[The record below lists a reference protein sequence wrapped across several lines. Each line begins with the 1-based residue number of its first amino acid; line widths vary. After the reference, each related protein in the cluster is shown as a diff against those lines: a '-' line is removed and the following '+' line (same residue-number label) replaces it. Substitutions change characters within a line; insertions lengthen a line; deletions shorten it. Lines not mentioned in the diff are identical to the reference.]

1 MRIILLICCLLSITS
16 LLAQDEINHEIK
28 SYVTDEGKIYWNKK
42 LPIYLR
48 IASTPDDK
56 GTLLK
61 SENQSQYANP
71 IFFDTEGVNYIRTR
85 WAVDKET
92 MKAVTPQIEVLMEVY
107 ADSKAPDNTL
117 TVSSAPKKIREGVT
131 YYGLGLNMSLEAAD
145 ELAGVSRIF
154 YKVNSGAYSPYS
166 SAVPF
171 GSEGSY
177 EFSYYSLDNVGN
189 YTTPV
194 KESFIVDL
202 RAPSTYHNINGLAI
216 DNVITTSTK
225 LYFTM
230 EDSLSGVDKT
240 YFKFDDGEFLLYDGK
255 SLNTSKLSE
264 GEHTLTYYSID
275 FVNNKEEA
283 KQFQFYFDKT
293 APIMAADILG
303 DRFYA
308 DDQVYFSGRTKLK
321 LTAVDN
327 KVGVKEILYSINGQE
342 YQVYDQ
348 PFYLPSVSGEHTV
361 SYYSVDNLSNRSQ
374 DDLKGS
380 SAAQFK
386 HNVNKVYVDLTGPDL
401 AQSFLGKYHLSRDT
415 IFINRDTKVVIKGTD
430 PESGIGKITYSLDAS
445 NEEINYNDPFTIN
458 TKGYHLVDYY
468 GYDNVNNRNVGRFF
482 VFSDHDGPEVF
493 STFSSAPY
501 EVKKGLNVYSSDVNL
516 YLAAT
521 DDKVGL
527 ANIYYSVN
535 DGTYTEFISK
545 VKSFKKNTKYKVAI
559 KAVDILGNETITEI
573 EFFTGK

>member
-1 MRIILLICCLLSITS
+1 MRIVLLLACLLSISS
-16 LLAQDEINHEIK
+16 LFGQEISHEIK
-28 SYVTDEGKIYWNKK
+28 NHVTDEGKIYWNKK
-42 LPIYLR
+42 LPVYLR

-61 SENQSQYANP
+61 SENQSQFANP
-71 IFFDTEGVNYIRTR
+71 IFLDTEGVNYIRTR
-85 WAVDKET
+85 WAVDKTT
-92 MKAVTPQIEVLMEVY
+92 MKTAVPQQEILMEVY
-107 ADSKAPDNTL
+107 ADSKAPVNTL
-117 TVSSAPKKIREGVT
+117 TVSNAPKKIRDGIT
-131 YYGLGLNMSLEAAD
+131 YYGLGLNMSLAAAD

-154 YKVNSGAYSPYS
+154 YKINTGAYTSYS

-177 EFSYYSLDNVGN
+177 DFEYYSLDNVGN
-189 YTTPV
+189 YTTPA

-202 RAPSTYHNINGLAI
+202 RAPATYHNVNGLAI

-225 LYFTM
+225 IYFTM
-230 EDSLSGVDKT
+230 EDSLAGVDKT
-240 YFKFDDGEFLLYDGK
+240 YYKFDEGEYMLYDGK
-255 SLNTSKLSE
+255 SLNTSKLGE
-264 GEHTLTYYSID
+264 GEHKLTYYSID
-275 FVNNKEEA
+275 YVNNKESE
-283 KQFQFYFDKT
+283 KQFLFYFDKT

-303 DRFYA
+303 DRYYA

-327 KVGVKEILYSINGQE
+327 KVGVKEIRYSINGQE

-348 PFYLPSVSGEHTV
+348 PFYLPSVSGQHTV
-361 SYYSVDNLSNRSQ
+361 SYYSVDNLENKSQ
-374 DDLKGS
+374 DDVQGS
-380 SAAQFK
+380 SAAQYK

-401 AQSFLGKYHLSRDT
+401 SQSFVGKYYSTRDT
-415 IFINRDTKVVIKGTD
+415 VFINKDTKVLIKGND
-430 PESGIGKITYSLDAS
+430 PESGIGKITYSMDGS
-445 NEEINYNDPFTIN
+445 SEEINYSDPFTIQN
-458 TKGYHLVDYY
+458 KGFHLVDYY

-482 VFSDHDGPEVF
+482 VYSDHDGPQIFHNF
-493 STFSSAPY
+493 SAAPY

-527 ANIYYSVN
+527 ATIYYSIN
-535 DGTYTEFISK
+535 DGTFAEFVSK
-545 VKSFKKNTKYKVAI
+545 VKAFKKNTKYKLTI
-559 KAVDILGNETITEI
+559 KAVDLLGNETLTEV

>member
-1 MRIILLICCLLSITS
+1 MRIFVLLFCLMSITS
-16 LLAQDEINHEIK
+16 LFGQAEINHEVK

-42 LPIYLR
+42 LPVYLR

-71 IFFDTEGVNYIRTR
+71 IFLDTEGVNYVRTR

-92 MKAVTPQIEVLMEVY
+92 LKTIAPQLEILMEVY
-107 ADSKAPDNTL
+107 ADSKAPSNTL
-117 TVSSAPKKIREGVT
+117 TVSTAPKKIRDGIT
-131 YYGLGLNMSLEAAD
+131 YYGLGLNMSLAASD

-154 YKVNSGAYSPYS
+154 YKVNSGAYAPYG

-177 EFSYYSLDNVGN
+177 DFSYYSLDNVGN
-189 YTTPV
+189 YTTPAT
-194 KESFIVDL
+194 ESFIVDL

-230 EDSLSGVDKT
+230 EDSLAGVDKT
-240 YFKFDDGEFLLYDGK
+240 YYKFDDDEFILYDGK

-264 GEHTLTYYSID
+264 GEHKLTYYSID
-275 FVNNKEEA
+275 FVSNKEDS
-283 KQFQFYFDKT
+283 KFFQFYFDKT

-361 SYYSVDNLSNRSQ
+361 SYYSVDNLANKSQ

-386 HNVNKVYVDLTGPDL
+386 HNVNKVYVDLTGPDM

-415 IFINRDTKVVIKGTD
+415 IFINKETRVVIKGTD
-430 PESGIGKITYSLDAS
+430 PESGIGKITYSMDVS
-445 NEEINYNDPFTIN
+445 SEEISYNDPFTIN

-482 VFSDHDGPEVF
+482 VYSDHDGPEIF
-493 STFSSAPY
+493 YTFSSAPY
-501 EVKKGLNVYSSDVNL
+501 EVKKGMNVYASDVNL

-527 ANIYYSVN
+527 ANIYYSIN
-535 DGTYTEFISK
+535 DGPFTEFISK
-545 VKSFKKNTKYKVAI
+545 VKALKKNTNYKMAI
-559 KAVDILGNETITEI
+559 KAVDHLGNETISTV
-573 EFFTGK
+573 EFYTGK